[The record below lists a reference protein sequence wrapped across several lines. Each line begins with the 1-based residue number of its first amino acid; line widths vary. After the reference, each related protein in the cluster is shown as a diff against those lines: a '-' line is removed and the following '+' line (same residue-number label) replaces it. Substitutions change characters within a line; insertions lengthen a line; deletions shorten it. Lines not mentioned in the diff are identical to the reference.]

1 MALKL
6 SDFFKVEGDPCYRIG
21 ERKGELKGEIK
32 GKKKTTLT
40 IARKMKSEGLSI
52 LLISKATTL
61 SIDQIKK
68 L

>member
-6 SDFFKVEGDPCYRIG
+6 SDFFKIERDPCYRIG
-21 ERKGELKGEIK
+21 ERKGELK

-52 LLISKATTL
+52 LLISKATKL

>member
-6 SDFFKVEGDPCYRIG
+6 SDFFKIERDPCYRIG
-21 ERKGELKGEIK
+21 ERKGIEK
-32 GKKKTTLT
+32 
-40 IARKMKSEGLSI
+40 IAREMKLDGLSI
-52 LLISKATTL
+52 LQISKLTKL